1 MLYVTTSDLAVTGRR
16 ESSIVE
22 CIDRPGAYG
31 WGSVCR
37 REPNS
42 LCRIAGTRRSILRLQ
57 ARNWPDSSNSMVTP
71 RQGNCARKVSL
82 AETTKKNDCDLSY
95 MAVDRYK
102 AALKSMV
109 ENAEAPLL
117 PAKGL
122 DHCLGA
128 FGTRSRDRD
137 N

>member
-1 MLYVTTSDLAVTGRR
+1 
-16 ESSIVE
+16 
-22 CIDRPGAYG
+22 
-31 WGSVCR
+31 
-37 REPNS
+37 
-42 LCRIAGTRRSILRLQ
+42 
-57 ARNWPDSSNSMVTP
+57 MVTP

-82 AETTKKNDCDLSY
+82 VETTKKNDCDLSY

-128 FGTRSRDRD
+128 FGTRGRDRD